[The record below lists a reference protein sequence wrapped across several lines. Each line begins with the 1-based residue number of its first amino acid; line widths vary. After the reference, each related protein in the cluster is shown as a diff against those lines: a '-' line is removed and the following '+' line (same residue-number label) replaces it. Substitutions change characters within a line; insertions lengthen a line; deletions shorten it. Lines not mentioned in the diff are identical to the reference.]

1 MHSFIKKL
9 MYVICLMIGLGLGL
23 GVFAYLPSI
32 RIRVF
37 RDATLLSVGDL
48 TNVPEKGT
56 NITDQ

>member
-1 MHSFIKKL
+1 